1 MLYSPDYYP
10 IPLYGHLKYNF
21 SMTVLR
27 PSLSSLIDKP
37 TCHQSKI
44 ETFIDVILNNKKIF
58 KLVAHINHNEI
69 WKFNRSFKE
78 KIICH
83 IELSSGVNHTLKL
96 GLDYIENNNSC
107 KV

>member
-1 MLYSPDYYP
+1 
-10 IPLYGHLKYNF
+10 
-21 SMTVLR
+21 MTVLR

-58 KLVAHINHNEI
+58 ELVAHINHNEI

-78 KIICH
+78 KIMSYRTFIRGQ
-83 IELSSGVNHTLKL
+83 SYSQTGA
-96 GLDYIENNNSC
+96 
-107 KV
+107 